1 MTTGF
6 RASDRQIQG
15 GNQPAADGAIELG
28 EVIEVDGSHYQVQP
42 TTLVHVRLL
51 RGDPDDRPRLLCRIS
66 QPLNFIPTPGTA
78 VVVAVP
84 AGFGY
89 SPGAP
94 MIIGCAGA
102 APGNQFAEDKAK
114 MDFGPD
120 YDLVIKARTITF
132 TDYEDRY
139 LTIGP
144 QYGIKA
150 GDADAS
156 GFQMKDG
163 KWLIYASENGDAKAT
178 LQLAGA
184 AGAKLLH
191 KSPTS
196 SSGFEYKDGQWVSY
210 GVKAELQ
217 FMIGKLGKNAA
228 PPGISYGASTAS
240 LASLN
245 WFVETGP
252 SP

>member
-1 MTTGF
+1 MPTGF

-28 EVIEVDGSHYQVQP
+28 EVIEVEGSHYQVKP

-78 VVVAVP
+78 FVVAVP

-102 APGNQFAEDKAK
+102 APGNQFAADKAK

-139 LTIGP
+139 LTLGP

-156 GFQMKDG
+156 GFQMQDG
-163 KWLIYASENGDAKAT
+163 KWLIYASEDGTAKAT
-178 LQLAGA
+178 LQLAGDD
-184 AGAKLLH
+184 GIKLLH
-191 KSPTS
+191 NDPFW
-196 SSGFEYKDGQWVSY
+196 SSGFTFTQGKWISFGL
-210 GVKAELQ
+210 KAELQ
-217 FMIGKLGKNAA
+217 FETGTLGKVLIGPASGIAYSAAGPANAFSLTWA
-228 PPGISYGASTAS
+228 VAS
-240 LASLN
+240 
-245 WFVETGP
+245 
-252 SP
+252 